1 MPDEP
6 IHVFALKVPKISF
19 ELIITLYIRKA
30 TQGIGKGNKTT
41 KHTSKKKVNH
51 VC

>member
-6 IHVFALKVPKISF
+6 IHVLALKVPKISF

-41 KHTSKKKVNH
+41 KHTGKKKG
-51 VC
+51 